1 MSLSLPETHKLPAS
15 STPAGR
21 FALLRSWS
29 LWWEVGVVL
38 LVGAFLRFYQIQT
51 TEFDEDQAML
61 FRMASDAVH
70 HGLLPTTSNAASIGI
85 ANPPGVIYLF
95 MLPAALSANPLW
107 GTVMVGLFTI
117 AAIVLTYFFTRRY
130 YGRLAGIIAALL
142 YATAAKPL
150 NYARFIWQPNLMP
163 PFVILFVFV
172 LFLGVVE
179 RRKGWLLPALLLLGI
194 LYQMHAITLLLV
206 FPLLCALVLAPGTL
220 RWRDVG
226 LAVVLLAIIFFPYL
240 LWESFTHFADLQ
252 TVFSLAKHPA
262 HIDRQALDF
271 YIYFLSPFDHQPT
284 YTGSALFALAP
295 WLGWLRLVMVLL
307 VLSGFALAGML
318 LLFPSG
324 KQAMAPGTENAE
336 AASVAGGVR
345 GWWQALRADPTRCGL
360 AVLLVWQLVP
370 LLILT
375 RHSIDLHSQYFF
387 MFMPG
392 PFILIALLI
401 AKVVAFSQARRAGA
415 EGVDTDAARL
425 SDPWLAP
432 RQGALLRYSMYAL
445 VVLVIGT
452 QLVGSTAAVIDTSS
466 GGFSDRSFQPYPYHN
481 ALNSL
486 QNALTSADQLAQ
498 QRHLNRVYITVDRAT
513 RSAISYLSAFMRT
526 PTTLFDAPRCLVLP
540 GPTSG
545 PALLLVGPYDTL
557 TNALLG
563 WFAAARPV
571 AQLPRVGGPPF
582 SLYEVS
588 PGPQQAT
595 SSSTSAFVHE
605 LQPLSAR
612 TVALN
617 GGKAPWL
624 VTRWTMLRDAQ
635 PALHTTYN
643 YTVSATPL
651 SAGGVQQSMQNP
663 CTFTALRA
671 GDQFLAAFN
680 LPAGG
685 VRAVSLGAQSSVTQP
700 YNPVY
705 GPFHLETDASNTT
718 PWTTLRTESGQESIT
733 VTVS

>member
-15 STPAGR
+15 PTPAGR
-21 FALLRSWS
+21 FALRRSWG

-38 LVGAFLRFYQIQT
+38 LVAAFLRFYQIQT

-61 FRMASDAVH
+61 FRMASDAIH

-107 GTVMVGLFTI
+107 GTVMVGLFTLV
-117 AAIVLTYFFTRRY
+117 AIVLTYFFTRRY

-163 PFVILFVFV
+163 PFVILFVFA
-172 LFLGVVE
+172 LYLGVVE
-179 RRKGWLLPALLLLGI
+179 RRKGWLFPALLLLGI
-194 LYQMHAITLLLV
+194 LYQMHAITLLLAI
-206 FPLLCALVLAPGTL
+206 PLLCSLVLAPGTL

-226 LAVVLLAIIFFPYL
+226 LAVALLAIIFFPYV
-240 LWESFTHFADLQ
+240 LWEFFTHFADLH
-252 TVFSLAKHPA
+252 TIFSLAKHPA

-271 YIYFLSPFDHQPT
+271 YIYFLSPYDHQPT
-284 YTGSALFALAP
+284 YAGSALFALAG
-295 WLGWLRLVMVLL
+295 WIGWLRLVMVLL
-307 VLSGFALAGML
+307 VLCAFALTSML

-324 KQAMAPGTENAE
+324 KQAPGAENSEIVSAP
-336 AASVAGGVR
+336 GGVR
-345 GWWQALRADPTRCGL
+345 GWWQALRADPARCGL
-360 AVLLVWQLVP
+360 ALLLVWQLVP

-387 MFMPG
+387 MLMPG
-392 PFILIALLI
+392 PFILIGFLI
-401 AKVVAFSQARRAGA
+401 AKVVAFSQARRAEADGGDA
-415 EGVDTDAARL
+415 NAARL
-425 SDPWLAP
+425 PDPWLSP
-432 RQGALLRYSMYAL
+432 RQGAFLRYSMYAL
-445 VVLVIGT
+445 AVLVIGT
-452 QLVGSTAAVIDTSS
+452 QLLGSTAAVIDTSS

-498 QRHLNRVYITVDRAT
+498 QRHLNHVYITVDPAT

-545 PALLLVGPYDTL
+545 PALLLVGPYDIL
-557 TNALLG
+557 TKALLG
-563 WFAAARPV
+563 DFATAHPV

-588 PGPQQAT
+588 PEPQQAA
-595 SSSTSAFVHE
+595 SSPPSAFVHE
-605 LQPLSAR
+605 LQPLSVR

-635 PALHTTYN
+635 PAPHTTYN
-643 YTVSATPL
+643 YTVLATPL
-651 SAGGVQQSMQNP
+651 SAGAQQSMQSA

-671 GDQFLAAFN
+671 GDQLLAAFN
-680 LPAGG
+680 LPPGG
-685 VRAVSLGAQSSVTQP
+685 VGARAVSLGAQSSVTQP

-718 PWTTLRTESGQESIT
+718 PWTTLRTDSGQESIT
-733 VTVS
+733 LTVS